1 MVSLGRGFLSFANI
15 EIFTRSEGVERL
27 VRILTGL
34 ILMLTLTFV
43 QQAQAVTNVDNI
55 RAWLAPDNIRL
66 VFDLSSPVKHK
77 VFMLDNP
84 QRLVLDIEDTKLD
97 LNVDAL
103 GLTKGP
109 IQKVRTGKRGDGIR
123 LVLDLD
129 GEKISPK
136 SFQLAPNDQ
145 YGNRLV
151 LDLALPEA
159 VAAQAET
166 VAQKKQESNA
176 GPLRDIVVAV
186 DAGHGGEDP
195 GALGPG
201 GLREKNVVLSIAKE
215 VARLIDAEPG
225 YRAELIR
232 GGDYYVSLRGRTL
245 KARKINADLF
255 VSIHADA
262 AQNKS
267 ARGASV
273 WVLSG
278 RGASSE
284 MGRWLA
290 QKENGADL
298 IGGVGS
304 VSLEDKDDLLA
315 SVLLD
320 MSMTASQSSSREVAS
335 RVHSNIAGFARMHK
349 NHVEQAGFVVLKSPD
364 IPSILVETG
373 FISNPSEAAN
383 LKQSS
388 YQKQM
393 ARAIVSGVKAHFWD
407 RPPSHTHIAAR
418 KRAGETLAGSERS
431 YRVAP
436 GDTLSVIAMRNG
448 VSLDQLRRANELR
461 GDRIRVGQVL
471 KIPAS

>member
-1 MVSLGRGFLSFANI
+1 M
-15 EIFTRSEGVERL
+15 
-27 VRILTGL
+27 RILTGTV
-34 ILMLTLTFV
+34 LMLTLAWA
-43 QQAQAVTNVDNI
+43 QLAQAVTNIDNI
-55 RAWLAPDNIRL
+55 RAWQAPDNIRL
-66 VFDLSSPVKHK
+66 VFDLNAPVTHK

-103 GLTKGP
+103 GLAKGP

-129 GEKISPK
+129 GEQISPK

-145 YGNRLV
+145 YGHRLV

-159 VAAQAET
+159 EKAEKASVAE
-166 VAQKKQESNA
+166 KQEANT

-262 AQNKS
+262 ARNKS

-320 MSMTASQSSSREVAS
+320 MSMTASQSSSREVAK

-373 FISNPSEAAN
+373 FISNPGEAAN
-383 LKQSS
+383 LKKSS

-393 ARAIVSGVKAHFWD
+393 ARAIVGGVKAHFWD
-407 RPPSHTHIAAR
+407 RPPSRTHIAAR
-418 KRAGETLAGSERS
+418 KRAGETLAGVEST

-436 GDTLSVIAMRNG
+436 GDTLSVIAVRNG
-448 VSLDQLRRANELR
+448 ISLDQLRRANELR